1 MTATTTTTNTTV
13 TFKKL
18 EDGSWGIQGHDLRP
32 GDVVAV
38 TKRNG
43 ETSVV
48 TVGEVMPYVT
58 GFGNN
63 VARIAQTPRTTTTT
77 ASTQVPSADEVPAGR
92 YAVATEDGAV
102 NELAFYKVDRPTEG
116 RWAGYVFVKL
126 MKSDEEQRLSRPA
139 GATVLAKIAA
149 AGAKEASA
157 AYGREIGKCGV
168 CSRTLTND
176 ESREIGIGPDCRA
189 RLGW

>member
-1 MTATTTTTNTTV
+1 MTTATANNTTTV

-18 EDGSWGIQGHDLRP
+18 EDGTWGIQGRDLRP
-32 GDVVAV
+32 GDVVTV
-38 TKRNG
+38 TKRDG

-63 VARIAQTPRTTTTT
+63 VATIARTPRATT
-77 ASTQVPSADEVPAGR
+77 APASPQASSADEVPEGR
-92 YAVATEDGAV
+92 YAVATNEGAV
-102 NELAFYKVDRPTEG
+102 NTLAFYKVDRPTEG

-126 MKSDEEQRLSRPA
+126 MRSDEEQKLSRAA
-139 GATVLAKIAA
+139 GAAVLAKIAA
-149 AGAKEASA
+149 VGAKEASA

-168 CSRTLTND
+168 CSHSLTND

-189 RLGW
+189 NMGW